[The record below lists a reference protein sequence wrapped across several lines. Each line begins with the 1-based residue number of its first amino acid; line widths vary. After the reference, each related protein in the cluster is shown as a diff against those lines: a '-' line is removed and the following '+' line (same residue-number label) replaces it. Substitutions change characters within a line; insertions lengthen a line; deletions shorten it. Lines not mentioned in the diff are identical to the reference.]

1 MNISRRLFLYI
12 MLVIMGFAVLLLL
25 SNTLLLKPLYHW
37 SIKSSMSSAIDDYT
51 SIDYSADTEEWL
63 LELREVSRDKAF
75 DVVIK
80 DQENVLYST
89 SKEFGIFSRPGMG
102 QGNVIKGIV
111 QNQLFLRRPDM
122 LVRLEELPDGT
133 RVGILP
139 SANGLGEMMV
149 CTKPVG
155 NGIDIFLTQAIE
167 PLNASVRQANILLL
181 GCTVLSLIVLLFV
194 VLKISKGFTKPI
206 RDIQYT
212 VGQITELNFD
222 NRCIVTTG
230 DELQSLG
237 EDVNVL
243 ADQLK
248 TALDELMEKNEQLLR
263 DIEAQKKFIANA
275 SHELRTPLSLIK
287 GYSDEMSSGF
297 ANNIKTNQEY
307 SKIIADEAS
316 KMNRLLS
323 EMLELSRMQS
333 GQANLQNEVLSVSEQ
348 IRFFVDKYDGF
359 IKDNG
364 LNVSLDL
371 DENAVGYFDA
381 LRFEQVLA
389 NYISNAARYGDTEK
403 QVRIEARQVEDNI
416 RISVFNSGRHIADEK
431 LESIWDGFYKA
442 DDARTR
448 IEGSYGL
455 GLSIVKAIQTAVGCG
470 YGTRNVKDGVEFWF
484 AVNIYD
490 NKTNEKA

>member
-222 NRCIVTTG
+222 NRCVVTTG

>member
-37 SIKSSMSSAIDDYT
+37 SIKSSMSNAIDDYT
-51 SIDYSADTEEWL
+51 SIDYSTDAEEWL

-80 DQENVLYST
+80 DKENVLYST
-89 SKEFGIFSRPGMG
+89 SKEVGIFSRPGMG
-102 QGNVIKGIV
+102 QGNMLKGIV
-111 QNQLFLRRPDM
+111 NQLFLRRPEILM
-122 LVRLEELPDGT
+122 RLEELPDGT
-133 RVGILP
+133 RIGILP
-139 SANGLGEMMV
+139 SGNGLGEMMV
-149 CTKPVG
+149 CTKSAG
-155 NGIDIFLTQAIE
+155 GGIDILLIQPIE

-181 GCTVLSLIVLLFV
+181 GCTVLSLIILVFV

-206 RDIQYT
+206 REIQHT
-212 VGQITELNFD
+212 VGQITDLNFE

-297 ANNIKTNQEY
+297 ADNIKKNKAY
-307 SKIIADEAS
+307 SMIIADEAS

-333 GQANLQNEVLSVSEQ
+333 GQAKLQNEVLSVSEQ
-348 IRFFVDKYDGF
+348 IKSFVDKYDGF

-371 DENAVGYFDA
+371 DENAIGYFDA

-389 NYISNAARYGDTEK
+389 NYISNAARYGDADK
-403 QVRIEARQVEDNI
+403 QVRIEARELEDII
-416 RISVFNSGRHIADEK
+416 RITVFNTGRHIADEQ
-431 LESIWDGFYKA
+431 LESIWDGFYKG

-448 IEGSYGL
+448 VEGSYGL
-455 GLSIVKAIQTAVGCG
+455 GLSIVKAIQTAAGCC
-470 YGTRNVKDGVEFWF
+470 YGTRNVQGGVEFWF
-484 AVNIYD
+484 DVRRYD
-490 NKTNEKA
+490 NKNNNEA